1 MTALYLPFL
10 LETATDVVVFI
21 LFYFRRP
28 QLYHIL
34 LTLSTKNY
42 KKLKIFFIFLKKH
55 SPLYILYSIIAI
67 KSSNSAAKVNKIHAF
82 YSIFDSFEPI
92 LTAPVIVVA
101 GSSPKAKHLQLT

>member
-21 LFYFRRP
+21 LFLFP
-28 QLYHIL
+28 
-34 LTLSTKNY
+34 STTIIPHFTHFVH
-42 KKLKIFFIFLKKH
+42 KKLQKIKIFFIFLKKH
-55 SPLYILYSIIAI
+55 SPLYILYSIITI